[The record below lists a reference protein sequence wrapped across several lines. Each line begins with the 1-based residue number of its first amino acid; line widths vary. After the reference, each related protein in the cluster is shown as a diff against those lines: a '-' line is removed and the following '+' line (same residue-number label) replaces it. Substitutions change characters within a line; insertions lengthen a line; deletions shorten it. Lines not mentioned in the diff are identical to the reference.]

1 MKSLK
6 DLMGRTPHDSYP
18 EHSPTSSSA
27 SFSARYGDRYPGDEG
42 GQDGLCPKCG
52 LEAICG
58 GLGYVRRDLPVDHPD
73 FGKLLRCPQLPVD
86 PVRREKLRAL
96 GNLDAFKEKSFET
109 FQVNLPALTPVQI
122 QSLQVALHVAQD
134 YARSPDGW
142 LLLEGTYGCGKTH
155 LAAAIANVRLEFEE
169 AVLFITTPDLLDHL
183 RSTFGPTSEVGYD
196 ELFDRVRNAPLLVLD
211 DLGVENPSAWAQEKL
226 FQLLNHRYTR
236 RLPTVIT
243 TNVDLEMLDP
253 RIRSRILDNTLIRR
267 VTIQAPDYRT
277 PARPQVD
284 QISDLH
290 LYSAMRF
297 ETFDVETGLEPR
309 ERDNLTRA
317 LRLTMEYAQNP
328 VGWLVLLGAFGS
340 GKTHLAASIANVQQE
355 RGQDVLFVTVPDLFD
370 YLRTAFKPELNTSF
384 DRRFQLVKNVPL
396 LILDDLGVENPGR
409 WAQEKLFQILNHRYL
424 ARLPT
429 VITTSKTLEEL
440 DERIQTRLLDR
451 RICLVY
457 SILAP
462 AYTRRVKWK

>member
-6 DLMGRTPHDSYP
+6 DLMGRIPPDSSP
-18 EHSPTSSSA
+18 ENSPITSNA
-27 SFSARYGDRYPGDEG
+27 SFSTRFGDRYPGDEAG
-42 GQDGLCPKCG
+42 TSGLCPKCG
-52 LEAICG
+52 LETICG
-58 GLGYVRRDLPVDHPD
+58 GLGYVRRDLPVDHPE
-73 FGKLLRCPQLPVD
+73 FGKLLRCPQLPID
-86 PVRREKLRAL
+86 PVRREKLRTL
-96 GNLDAFKEKSFET
+96 GNLEAFTDKAFDNFT
-109 FQVNLPALTPVQI
+109 VNIPTLTPNQLQSLHMALTV
-122 QSLQVALHVAQD
+122 SLD
-134 YARSPDGW
+134 YAQNPEGW
-142 LLLEGTYGCGKTH
+142 LLLEGGYGCGKTH
-155 LAAAIANVRLEFEE
+155 LAAAIANARLEFEE

-183 RSTFGPTSEVGYD
+183 RSTYGPTSEVGYD

-243 TNVDLEMLDP
+243 TNVDLESLDP
-253 RIRSRILDNTLIRR
+253 RIRSRMLDNTLIRR

-277 PARPQVD
+277 PARPQAD

-290 LYSAMRF
+290 LYTAMRF
-297 ETFDVETGLEPR
+297 ESFDIETGLDPR
-309 ERDNLTRA
+309 ERDNLVRA

-328 VGWLVLLGAFGS
+328 GGWLVLLGAFGS

-355 RGQDVLFVTVPDLFD
+355 RGQSVLFVTVPDLFD
-370 YLRTAFKPELNTSF
+370 YLRTAFKPEVNTSF
-384 DRRFQLVKNVPL
+384 DRRFQLVKNAPL
-396 LILDDLGVENPGR
+396 LILDDLGVENPSR
-409 WAQEKLFQILNHRYL
+409 WAQEKLFQILNHRYM

-429 VITTSKTLEEL
+429 VITTSKTLEDL

-451 RICLVY
+451 RVCLVY

-462 AYTRRVKWK
+462 AYARRVKWK